1 MTTTKKIFSI
11 ATTLFAGLFTVAL
24 PLVTTTTLTAC
35 GKDNTAGTDEQAN
48 SVTAQVDTVALDS
61 ALAEWTVTKTFV
73 VPVSSDTPAAQQQH
87 FIISDLT
94 QVPGIEVENGTLYNK
109 VLDHFEALS
118 CENDS
123 NWFVYS
129 VSVSDSLIH
138 KYLNLPDS
146 VSVEPFETDCIAE
159 GGTLTEEETVVARQ
173 RNFTCELRSPVNED
187 SPESVQY
194 TDPNWEKYVKLI
206 VGICRD

>member
-1 MTTTKKIFSI
+1 MKFAKAFSSTVI
-11 ATTLFAGLFTVAL
+11 TLLTAAFA
-24 PLVTTTTLTAC
+24 LTAAASLAAC

-48 SVTAQVDTVALDS
+48 SITAQVDTVALDS
-61 ALAEWTVTKTFV
+61 ALAEWNTSKTLIA
-73 VPVSSDTPAAQQQH
+73 PVAPDTPAVHWQYY
-87 FIISDLT
+87 IIPDPT
-94 QVPGIEVENGTLYNK
+94 WGPGIEVENGTLYNK
-109 VLDHFEALS
+109 VFDHFEALS
-118 CENDS
+118 CESDS

-173 RNFTCELRSPVNED
+173 RNFTCELRSPINENL
-187 SPESVQY
+187 PESVQY

>member
-1 MTTTKKIFSI
+1 MKFAKAFSSTVI
-11 ATTLFAGLFTVAL
+11 TLLTAAFA
-24 PLVTTTTLTAC
+24 LTAAASLAAC

-48 SVTAQVDTVALDS
+48 SITAQVDTVALDS
-61 ALAEWTVTKTFV
+61 ALAEWNTSKTLIA
-73 VPVSSDTPAAQQQH
+73 PVAPDTPAVHWQYY
-87 FIISDLT
+87 IIPDPT
-94 QVPGIEVENGTLYNK
+94 WGPGIEVENGTLYNK
-109 VLDHFEALS
+109 VFDHFEALS
-118 CENDS
+118 CESDS

-159 GGTLTEEETVVARQ
+159 GGTLTEEETVVAQQ
-173 RNFTCELRSPVNED
+173 RNCTCELRSPINENL
-187 SPESVQY
+187 PESVQY

>member
-1 MTTTKKIFSI
+1 MRFKKAFSSTVITLLTT
-11 ATTLFAGLFTVAL
+11 AFA
-24 PLVTTTTLTAC
+24 LTAAASLAAC
-35 GKDNTAGTDEQAN
+35 SKDNTAGTDEQAN

-61 ALAEWTVTKTFV
+61 ALAEWNTSKTLIAVVSTDSSTVQWH
-73 VPVSSDTPAAQQQH
+73 D
-87 FIISDLT
+87 FINADLT
-94 QVPGIEVENGTLYNK
+94 RVPGIEVENGTLYNN

-159 GGTLTEEETVVARQ
+159 GGTLTEEETAVVRQ
-173 RNFTCELRSPVNED
+173 RNFTCELRSPINED

>member
-1 MTTTKKIFSI
+1 MKFAKAFSSTVI
-11 ATTLFAGLFTVAL
+11 TLLTAAFA
-24 PLVTTTTLTAC
+24 LTAAASLAAC

-48 SVTAQVDTVALDS
+48 SVTAQVDTVALNS

-73 VPVSSDTPAAQQQH
+73 VPVSSDTPAVQQQH